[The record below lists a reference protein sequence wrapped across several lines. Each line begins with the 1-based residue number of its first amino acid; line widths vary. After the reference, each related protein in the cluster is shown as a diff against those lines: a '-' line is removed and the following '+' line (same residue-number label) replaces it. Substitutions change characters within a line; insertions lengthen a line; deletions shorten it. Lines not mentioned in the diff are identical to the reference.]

1 MKLLIKSECKDPH
14 QYCLLRE
21 LYGPARLV
29 SGELVP
35 EDKGTALGAPLQ
47 DDDQVLAGGA
57 QEHLPLAGLLGGEGV
72 AGGKFRGDLNRAI
85 STEIKR
91 TK

>member
-1 MKLLIKSECKDPH
+1 MLVKSENKGPH

-21 LYGPARLV
+21 LYSPTRLV

-35 EDKGTALGAPLQ
+35 EDKGTALGAPLH

-57 QEHLPLAGLLGGEGV
+57 EEHLPLAALLGGEGV
-72 AGGKFRGDLNRAI
+72 AGGKLRGDLDMRKL
-85 STEIKR
+85 T
-91 TK
+91 